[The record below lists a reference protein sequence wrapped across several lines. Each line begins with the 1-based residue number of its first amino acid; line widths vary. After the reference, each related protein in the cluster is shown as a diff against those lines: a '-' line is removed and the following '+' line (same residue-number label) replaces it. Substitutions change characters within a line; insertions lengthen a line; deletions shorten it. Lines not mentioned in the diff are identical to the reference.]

1 MKMSRKWFFVFIIL
15 SCLCVCAFPYVR
27 EEPTE
32 YDLVERREGMRLYA
46 GITSEQLKTREELL
60 KAVGVIQWETEF
72 YYAWPEDIGE
82 LFYHK
87 GFVVVALTEFTQ
99 EKIDEYRGMVSEPD
113 CLRFVKARF
122 SHEEINQTVNDIRAF
137 KPLYSEYGI
146 TEDLIVWTTD
156 VDPHVECLVPAASYE
171 SAKQYFNARYGDIVE
186 VIVKDDD
193 YFIYYDDIIVR
204 EEG

>member
-1 MKMSRKWFFVFIIL
+1 MKISRKWFFVFIIL

-27 EEPTE
+27 EEPAE
-32 YDLVERREGMRLYA
+32 YDFVERRTDRRLYA
-46 GITSEQLKTREELL
+46 VSTSEQNKTSEELL
-60 KAVGVIQWETEF
+60 KAVGVIHWDT
-72 YYAWPEDIGE
+72 AWPEDIGE
-82 LFYHK
+82 LFFYK

-122 SHEEINQTVNDIRAF
+122 SHEEIDQTVNDIRAF

-146 TEDLIVWTTD
+146 TEGLMVWTTD

-193 YFIYYDDIIVR
+193 YFIYTDDIIVR
-204 EEG
+204 GEG